1 MKCLRVGKL
10 RRKKVNEVQYK
21 PERYKRIAQCTADD
35 VDTTVGNGQ
44 TLEKGA
50 HIGRI
55 RRQGQVLQPNDHTH
69 DGCARGAIDAVV
81 VAAVCCC
88 CLLLLSES
96 LSCFRELFL
105 FSFFFSFEFRE
116 RSTVGRGRAVLP
128 GPQQHGAAPTTQKRH
143 RKTIKRGIGI
153 EHTRTTNGWF
163 LVFD

>member
-35 VDTTVGNGQ
+35 VDATVGNGQ

-88 CLLLLSES
+88 CLRCCLKACPVSGN
-96 LSCFRELFL
+96 CFCFP
-105 FSFFFSFEFRE
+105 FFFLSSFASAQQSVAVAPFFLDHNNMEQRQQPKSGTE
-116 RSTVGRGRAVLP
+116 KRSS
-128 GPQQHGAAPTTQKRH
+128 
-143 RKTIKRGIGI
+143 
-153 EHTRTTNGWF
+153 EE
-163 LVFD
+163 

>member
-35 VDTTVGNGQ
+35 VDATVGNGQ

-88 CLLLLSES
+88 CLRCCLKACPVSGN
-96 LSCFRELFL
+96 CFCFP
-105 FSFFFSFEFRE
+105 FFFFRVSRALNS
-116 RSTVGRGRAVLP
+116 RSRSRRSSWTTTTWSSANNP
-128 GPQQHGAAPTTQKRH
+128 KAAPKNDQARN
-143 RKTIKRGIGI
+143 R
-153 EHTRTTNGWF
+153 
-163 LVFD
+163 D